1 MKKQRYCVFISDICP
16 HCEAVEK
23 QSTLSFIYLSK
34 INFWFQTKLKYGNN
48 KKRLLMFHKPGC
60 NVGATIYCPDEQF

>member
-1 MKKQRYCVFISDICP
+1 MKKQTYCVFISDICP

-48 KKRLLMFHKPGC
+48 NKKRLLMFYKPGC
-60 NVGATIYCPDEQF
+60 SVGAT